1 MKTSELGMTSK
12 RWIAK
17 VFQLENLST
26 DWFSFWLIGSDVDPD
41 EKQVHFGNRL
51 KRYVREVNEVDV
63 LDVQWQD
70 MSKIDEA
77 IETLTNKL
85 QTVRNEQEA
94 RRNG

>member
-41 EKQVHFGNRL
+41 EQHVQFGNRL